1 MSLPEDVRM
10 ILEEEEN
17 ESLPSH
23 KSSRNTDK
31 NRNTVQHRQHT
42 HTGNGSTGTR
52 RPQGTRPVGSG
63 TGTKR
68 PQSTGRKSSG
78 TDTRR
83 LQRTGTK
90 NSGSGTRRPQNQ
102 GAGRSGTASRRP
114 HGQVQGRRTAGKRS
128 PRKRKLK
135 ESLWLFPAAMLYNE
149 ILLKI
154 FSGTGIFRHFFYMLF
169 FSVSVGLFYAALTS
183 FFKKKTNRLLTKIIL
198 AVNGVFFT
206 AESLIKSVY
215 TTYMS
220 FRNLLSGA
228 GNVATK
234 YGGELVRS
242 IVFGLPKIVLFMLPV
257 IAYFICG
264 KRVLTARRVSRKI
277 SAALAGTALIL
288 FFLTSLIAGHG
299 KNAAVYGA
307 QFDFNKAT
315 ETFGL
320 TLSQRLSFHYGIFGN
335 KNSRFH
341 AEEPESGGTGP
352 EENTGAGETGGGN
365 APGEGNVTGT
375 GTAEG
380 SAAGSGVSPTQAAVP
395 TGPNTMNI
403 DFSQAENSSDEEVR
417 ALTSYVQSVTPT
429 QKNEYTGLFK
439 GKNLIMVCAESYC
452 GAFISEELTPTL
464 WRLTHNGLY
473 FSEYYQP
480 EWGGS
485 TTTGEVAYLLG
496 MASRYGDDSMIR
508 TQNNNNY
515 FSIGNQL
522 QRLGYS
528 SCAFHN
534 GDGGYYERNNTHE
547 NLGYNQFIA
556 NKSGIEDLCGTIYP
570 DDTTMFENT
579 IDLYLDKQPFNIY
592 YMTLSG
598 HAKYEADEHFVS
610 RYYDRVNAA
619 VGDRYK
625 EKTKYYIC
633 YQMELEE
640 SMKILVDRL
649 EAAGIADDTVIVMVG
664 DHYPYGLGK
673 GEAWGNDENYFQDLI
688 GMSDSKAYDR
698 DRNNLVIWSGCL
710 EHGDKAKA
718 AEISDPVFSLDIV
731 PTLSN
736 LFGLEYDS
744 RLLPGR
750 DVFGGTQPLAFWNS
764 LNWVTDK
771 GKYDSGSDTFTPRD
785 GVTVDEG
792 YVERM
797 HKLVQNKILQSRVTL
812 DDDYF
817 RLLFGAD
824 DVTFAGQTVYVS
836 SAE

>member
-1 MSLPEDVRM
+1 
-10 ILEEEEN
+10 
-17 ESLPSH
+17 
-23 KSSRNTDK
+23 
-31 NRNTVQHRQHT
+31 
-42 HTGNGSTGTR
+42 
-52 RPQGTRPVGSG
+52 
-63 TGTKR
+63 
-68 PQSTGRKSSG
+68 
-78 TDTRR
+78 
-83 LQRTGTK
+83 
-90 NSGSGTRRPQNQ
+90 
-102 GAGRSGTASRRP
+102 
-114 HGQVQGRRTAGKRS
+114 
-128 PRKRKLK
+128 
-135 ESLWLFPAAMLYNE
+135 MLYNE
-149 ILLKI
+149 ILLKL

-169 FSVSVGLFYAALTS
+169 FSVSVGLFYAAVTS
-183 FFKKKTNRLLTKIIL
+183 FFKKKTNRLLTKIL
-198 AVNGVFFT
+198 LVVNGIFFA
-206 AESLIKSVY
+206 AESLIRSVY

-242 IVFGLPKIVLFMLPV
+242 IIFGLPKIVLFMLPA

-264 KRVLTARRVSRKI
+264 KKYLTARRVQRKV
-277 SAALAGTALIL
+277 SAILAGGAVIL
-288 FFLTSLIAGHG
+288 FFLMSLIAGHG
-299 KNAAVYGA
+299 KNAAIYGA

-335 KNSRFH
+335 KNSKFH
-341 AEEPESGGTGP
+341 IEEDESAGNAGTG
-352 EENTGAGETGGGN
+352 EEGTGG
-365 APGEGNVTGT
+365 AEGSET
-375 GTAEG
+375 G
-380 SAAGSGVSPTQAAVP
+380 SAAGEGAAGTAGEGTGSAAGTETSSAQQVVQ
-395 TGPNTMNI
+395 TGPNIMDL

-417 ALTSYVQSVTPT
+417 SLTNYIKNVTPT

-452 GAFISEELTPTL
+452 GCFISEELTPTL

-515 FSIGNQL
+515 FTIGNQL

-547 NLGYNQFIA
+547 NLGYNQFVA

-598 HAKYEADEHFVS
+598 HPKYEADEHFVS

-619 VGDRYK
+619 VGDKYK

-640 SMKILVDRL
+640 SMKLLVERL

-710 EHGDKAKA
+710 EHADKDKAV
-718 AEISDPVFSLDIV
+718 EISDPVFSLDIV

-744 RLLPGR
+744 RVLPGR
-750 DVFGGTQPLAFWNS
+750 DVFGGTQPIAFWNS

-785 GVTVDEG
+785 GVTVEEG
-792 YVERM
+792 YVERI

-812 DDDYF
+812 DADYF

-824 DVTFAGQTVYVS
+824 DVEFAGQTVYVPS
-836 SAE
+836 SE